1 MKGYIIQNNVTGRYY
16 RGNRTGTASKIKN
29 AGIYKTLK
37 KAIKSIK
44 RNTDPRLNNSYTLYK
59 VTNKGKVKLYL
70 DFSQKF

>member
-1 MKGYIIQNNVTGRYY
+1 MKGYIIKDNVIDKYY
-16 RGNRTGTASKIKN
+16 KGNRTGTTAEIKN

-37 KAIKSIK
+37 KAIKAIK
-44 RNTDPRLNNSYTLYK
+44 RNTDPRLNNSYSLYK